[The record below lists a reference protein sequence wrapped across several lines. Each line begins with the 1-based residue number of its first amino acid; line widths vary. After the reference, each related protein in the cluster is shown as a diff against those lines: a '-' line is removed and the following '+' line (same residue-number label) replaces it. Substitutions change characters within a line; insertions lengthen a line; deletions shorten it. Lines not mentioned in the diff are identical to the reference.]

1 MSARLN
7 PNAAGSNVNRSTV
20 PACTRQIV
28 LVVVVVSSSRPSSPC
43 TTSTLDRRV
52 ANTPAIT
59 SASSPHAHPIRPA
72 RGEAGFVSGPS
83 RLKTV
88 GTPISR
94 RTTPACRYDGWNC
107 GANAK
112 PIPTSATLR
121 ATSSGPR
128 SMRTPSASSVS
139 APPDSDDAARLPC
152 LITGTPAA
160 ATTIAAIV
168 DRLTVL
174 APSPPVPTTSTVSLP
189 ITSVGTRRACL
200 SMMSA
205 SSVTSPG
212 VGRFIFID
220 TPKPAICA
228 GVAAPVMIWSIAQ
241 AACPGASAWPVVN
254 RPRTRGHVGE
264 SPEPDGCA

>member
-1 MSARLN
+1 M
-7 PNAAGSNVNRSTV
+7 
-20 PACTRQIV
+20 
-28 LVVVVVSSSRPSSPC
+28 
-43 TTSTLDRRV
+43 
-52 ANTPAIT
+52 
-59 SASSPHAHPIRPA
+59 
-72 RGEAGFVSGPS
+72 
-83 RLKTV
+83 
-88 GTPISR
+88 
-94 RTTPACRYDGWNC
+94 
-107 GANAK
+107 
-112 PIPTSATLR
+112 PTSATLR

-152 LITGTPAA
+152 LTTGTPLA

-168 DRLTVL
+168 DRFTVL

-189 ITSVGTRRACL
+189 IASVGTRRAWM

-205 SSVTSPG
+205 SSVTSAD

-241 AACPGASAWPVVN
+241 PA
-254 RPRTRGHVGE
+254 
-264 SPEPDGCA
+264 